1 MNESNF
7 KVWLLGLLGNIK
19 ALPWKRIGLVSL
31 CVFLALVLVAMLVV
45 TAVIQGILNQ
55 VNIIPSDDTLP
66 PDVTV
71 SGTQP
76 TEPLLPSIPGQTE
89 PTQPA
94 DIIAH
99 KDLVNIMLV
108 GQDRREGQAGRTL
121 SDVMILC
128 TFNKRNNTIT
138 MTSFL
143 RDSYVKIPEIGMN
156 KMNQAYF
163 RGGTDWLKQTMLDN
177 FGVQVDYFLEVD
189 FGSFK
194 SIVNT
199 LGGVEINL
207 TAEEAEYMNT
217 YILDGIQYEPGSLKP
232 GVNLLNGDQALEYA
246 RIRKVGGTGDFGRTD
261 RQRTV
266 LDAIFNKCKT
276 MDLFTALNMVNTL
289 LPYIRTDIPRDS
301 IISLATELFPLLG
314 GQLIQQRVPAD
325 GSWSLLD
332 VPMGSYDV
340 EVIVIDF
347 AKTHRFLLDT
357 LMPK

>member
-1 MNESNF
+1 
-7 KVWLLGLLGNIK
+7 
-19 ALPWKRIGLVSL
+19 
-31 CVFLALVLVAMLVV
+31 
-45 TAVIQGILNQ
+45 
-55 VNIIPSDDTLP
+55 
-66 PDVTV
+66 
-71 SGTQP
+71 
-76 TEPLLPSIPGQTE
+76 
-89 PTQPA
+89 
-94 DIIAH
+94 
-99 KDLVNIMLV
+99 
-108 GQDRREGQAGRTL
+108 
-121 SDVMILC
+121 
-128 TFNKRNNTIT
+128 
-138 MTSFL
+138 
-143 RDSYVKIPEIGMN
+143 
-156 KMNQAYF
+156 
-163 RGGTDWLKQTMLDN
+163 
-177 FGVQVDYFLEVD
+177 VD